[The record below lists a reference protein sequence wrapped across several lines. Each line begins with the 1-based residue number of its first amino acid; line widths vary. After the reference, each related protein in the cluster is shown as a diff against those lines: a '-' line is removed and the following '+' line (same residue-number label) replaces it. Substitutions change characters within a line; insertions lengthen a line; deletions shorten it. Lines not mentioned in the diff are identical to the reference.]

1 MKSMEDVSPASPL
14 ARSAAPPEA
23 EPVANPAAEAETSAA
38 SAPSMQRKSRG
49 QRFLRGFGR
58 WLFFVALIFAGFTLI
73 GRLRAPAL
81 TGEAPNFA
89 LRDLAGQ
96 TVQLSDF
103 RGQTVVLNFWATWCP
118 PCRVELPSFVRFA
131 NKNPDI
137 AVLGL
142 SVQSPPNDLKKM
154 VAERDI
160 PYPILI
166 VDGETAEKYRV
177 TSLPTTIVITP
188 DGQVR
193 SAHAGVLFGPQLWW
207 MTR

>member
-1 MKSMEDVSPASPL
+1 MEDASPASPL
-14 ARSAAPPEA
+14 ARS
-23 EPVANPAAEAETSAA
+23 VAQPAAEPDAESAVEADTPA
-38 SAPSMQRKSRG
+38 SSGPPAPRRSRR
-49 QRFLRGFGR
+49 QRFLNGFLR

-73 GRLRAPAL
+73 GPLRAPAL
-81 TGEAPNFA
+81 VGEAPNFA

-118 PCRVELPSFVRFA
+118 PCRVELPSFIRFA
-131 NKNPDI
+131 RNNPDI

-154 VAERDI
+154 VTDRDI

-166 VDGETAEKYRV
+166 VDGETAEKFRV

-193 SAHAGVLFGPQLWW
+193 SAHAGVLFDPQLWW